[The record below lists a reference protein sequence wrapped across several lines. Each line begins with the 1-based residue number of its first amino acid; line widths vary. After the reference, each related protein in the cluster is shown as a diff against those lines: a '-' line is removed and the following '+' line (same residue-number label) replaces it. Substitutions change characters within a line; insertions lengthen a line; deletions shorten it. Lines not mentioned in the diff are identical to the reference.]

1 MDPNERQQDEFSLDA
16 ILEEYRGFDPEAPEA
31 TPLTEAAFMTH
42 RAEATLVDPVTEE
55 PIAPEEPEWVEP
67 IAPEE
72 PETEDWEAALPED
85 AEEAEAIELEPV
97 SDILEEE
104 DDYVREYRPRAP
116 EAPEP
121 APDLEPYSEEEEGYA
136 EKIHFARLRSLI
148 NHLTVPAKAP
158 ETPEPEPEE
167 EDLPLEDEP
176 EEPTQVF
183 HAVAEMFGEDQ
194 TPKEIEFPDPEEFWA
209 QVIDDDEEVIYATAE
224 SVPEEEAEP
233 IFDDDVLEEPDE
245 EEEEDDEEA
254 DDEDED
260 EYEEVE
266 RRSFRE
272 AVIRPITLRIAAASV
287 RSRERRRTAREEASI
302 PEELGP
308 EPSAKTAAKF
318 YGQKI
323 GALRRRGRVSLLLS
337 LVLLYIAAGLPTFG
351 LLKSD
356 PRVTAMVCII
366 LLMTVML
373 LGLDVLTVGILSL
386 IRKRPGAESLVALG
400 CLFSLLDAVLSAVQN
415 TLVGGMPYCV
425 VSAFALT
432 FALLSAKLTG
442 EGLHLSFLALARSR
456 DARILTCGTN
466 AAYDGLTLRKTRR
479 SAEGFIHRSE
489 EPGPDTVLFAVVTPY
504 IIVVGLVLGLLATVL
519 SGSIRNA
526 GHVLAAIFCAAL
538 PFASL
543 IVYTLPY
550 RAAAR
555 TLQPKGLALAGWSG
569 VSDVGRSKRFIITD
583 QDLFGPNT
591 ITIGEGRTILPG
603 MSEAKVVAYTASVVN
618 ASGCCLAPA
627 FIDLLR
633 GFNYPLF
640 RVDDFLCEQAGGMS
654 GYINDEEVL
663 FGTSEFM
670 RLKGLRASAPDTEGD
685 TRLFTAI
692 NGEIVGSFPVNYQAM
707 RSVQNALKFLLT
719 TRMHPIFAVR
729 DPNIAPGML
738 RRKFQT
744 QADGF
749 DFPPFQQRYELS
761 DPEAGSEDPISG
773 IVGRSGLAAML
784 AINKIGRQL
793 YQAVRIGL
801 WGCGIVGLI
810 AMLVMF
816 ILCAMGDFAT
826 MSPFHLAV
834 FQLVFGLCGPLV
846 AYFAKR

>member
-16 ILEEYRGFDPEAPEA
+16 ILEEYRGFDPEAPEE
-31 TPLTEAAFMTH
+31 TPLPEAAFMTH
-42 RAEATLVDPVTEE
+42 RAEATLIDPVTEE
-55 PIAPEEPEWVEP
+55 PIEPEEPEEP
-67 IAPEE
+67 DESEE
-72 PETEDWEAALPED
+72 PEVADWEAELPED
-85 AEEAEAIELEPV
+85 AEAEWIDAEAIELEPV
-97 SDILEEE
+97 SDIPEEE
-104 DDYVREYRPRAP
+104 DDYVREYRPH
-116 EAPEP
+116 APEP
-121 APDLEPYSEEEEGYA
+121 EPEPEPYVEEEEGYA
-136 EKIHFARLRSLI
+136 EKLHFARLRTLI

-158 ETPEPEPEE
+158 KAPEPEPEE
-167 EDLPLEDEP
+167 ADLPLEDDFPPEDEP

-183 HAVAEMFGEDQ
+183 HAVAEVFGEDQ
-194 TPKEIEFPDPEEFWA
+194 TPNEIELPDPEEFWA
-209 QVIDDDEEVIYATAE
+209 QVVADDEEVVYATAE
-224 SVPEEEAEP
+224 AVPEETVVD
-233 IFDDDVLEEPDE
+233 IPDE
-245 EEEEDDEEA
+245 DLDEDVEDDE
-254 DDEDED
+254 DDDDD

-266 RRSFRE
+266 RRSFRD

-287 RSRERRRTAREEASI
+287 RSKERRRTAREEASI

-308 EPSAKTAAKF
+308 EPGAKTAAKF

-323 GALRRRGRVSLLLS
+323 AALRRRGRVSLLLS

-351 LLKSD
+351 LLKSS
-356 PRVTAMVCII
+356 PRVTAIVCLIF
-366 LLMTVML
+366 LMTVML

-386 IRKRPGAESLVALG
+386 VRKRPGAESLVALS
-400 CLFSLLDAVLSAVQN
+400 CLFSLLDAALSAVQN

-425 VSAFALT
+425 VSAFAVT
-432 FALLSAKLTG
+432 FALLSARLTS

-456 DARILTCGTN
+456 DARVLTCGTN
-466 AAYDGLTLRKTRR
+466 AAYDGLTLRKTKR
-479 SAEGFIHRSE
+479 SAEGFVHRSE

-526 GHVLAAIFCAAL
+526 GHVLAAVFCAAL
-538 PFASL
+538 SFAAL

-550 RAAAR
+550 RSAAKS
-555 TLQPKGLALAGWSG
+555 LQPKGLALAGWSG

-591 ITIGEGRTILPG
+591 ITIGEGRTFLPG
-603 MSEAKVVAYTASVVN
+603 MSEAKVVAYTASVAN

-627 FIDLLR
+627 FIELLR

-670 RLKGLRASAPDTEGD
+670 RLKGLRASQPDTEGD

-784 AINKIGRQL
+784 AINKTGRQL

-801 WGCGIVGLI
+801 WGCGIVGII

-816 ILCAMGDFAT
+816 ILCSMGDFAT
-826 MSPFHLAV
+826 MSPFHLTV

>member
-31 TPLTEAAFMTH
+31 TPLPEAAFMTH

-55 PIAPEEPEWVEP
+55 PIEPEEPEWVEP
-67 IAPEE
+67 EAGE
-72 PETEDWEAALPED
+72 PEVPDWEAELPAD
-85 AEEAEAIELEPV
+85 AEAEWIEPEEEAIELEPV
-97 SDILEEE
+97 SDIPEEE

-116 EAPEP
+116 ELETPPE
-121 APDLEPYSEEEEGYA
+121 EPYAEEEAGYA
-136 EKIHFARLRSLI
+136 DKIHFARLRSLI

-167 EDLPLEDEP
+167 DDLPLEDKP

-194 TPKEIEFPDPEEFWA
+194 TPQEIELPDPEEFWA
-209 QVIDDDEEVIYATAE
+209 QVIADDEEVIYATAE
-224 SVPEEEAEP
+224 AVPDQAPET
-233 IFDDDVLEEPDE
+233 DDDDGIVD
-245 EEEEDDEEA
+245 EDDESE
-254 DDEDED
+254 DEDEDEDDED

-302 PEELGP
+302 PEDLGP
-308 EPSAKTAAKF
+308 EPAAKTAAKF

-323 GALRRRGRVSLLLS
+323 AALRRRGRVSLLLS
-337 LVLLYIAAGLPTFG
+337 LILLYIAAGLPTFG

-356 PRVTAMVCII
+356 PKVTAIVCII

-386 IRKRPGAESLVALG
+386 VRKRPGVESLVALG

-432 FALLSAKLTG
+432 FALLSARLTS

-456 DARILTCGTN
+456 DARVLTCGTN

-479 SAEGFIHRSE
+479 SAEGFVHRSE

-543 IVYTLPY
+543 IVYTLPF
-550 RAAAR
+550 RASAR

-618 ASGCCLAPA
+618 ASGCCLTPA
-627 FIDLLR
+627 FIELLR

-744 QADGF
+744 LADGF

-784 AINKIGRQL
+784 AINKTGRQL

-801 WGCGIVGLI
+801 WGCGIVGVV

-826 MSPFHLAV
+826 MSPFHLTV

>member
-31 TPLTEAAFMTH
+31 TPVTEAAFMTH
-42 RAEATLVDPVTEE
+42 RAEATLLDPVTEE
-55 PIAPEEPEWVEP
+55 PIEPEEPEWVEP
-67 IAPEE
+67 EAAEPEWEE
-72 PETEDWEAALPED
+72 PEAADLETEAA
-85 AEEAEAIELEPV
+85 EAEWIDPDAIELEPV
-97 SDILEEE
+97 DPLFDEPEE
-104 DDYVREYRPRAP
+104 DDDVREYRPHEPEPETEP
-116 EAPEP
+116 EA
-121 APDLEPYSEEEEGYA
+121 EEEGYA
-136 EKIHFARLRSLI
+136 EKIHFARLRTLI

-167 EDLPLEDEP
+167 DDLPLEDEP

-194 TPKEIEFPDPEEFWA
+194 TPNEIELPDPEEFWA
-209 QVIDDDEEVIYATAE
+209 QVIADDEEVVYATAE
-224 SVPEEEAEP
+224 AVEEPEPE
-233 IFDDDVLEEPDE
+233 FDDDVPEEKSDDE
-245 EEEEDDEEA
+245 DDEDDEE
-254 DDEDED
+254 EDED

-272 AVIRPITLRIAAASV
+272 AVIRPITLRIAAASF
-287 RSRERRRTAREEASI
+287 RSKERRRTAREAASI

-308 EPSAKTAAKF
+308 EPAAKTAAKF

-323 GALRRRGRVSLLLS
+323 AALRRRGRVSLLLS
-337 LVLLYIAAGLPTFG
+337 LILLYIAAGLPTFG

-386 IRKRPGAESLVALG
+386 VRKRPGAESLVALG

-415 TLVGGMPYCV
+415 VLVGGMPYCV
-425 VSAFALT
+425 VSAFAVT
-432 FALLSAKLTG
+432 FALLSARLTS

-456 DARILTCGTN
+456 DARVLTCGTN

-479 SAEGFIHRSE
+479 SAEGFVHRSE

-550 RAAAR
+550 RASAK

-603 MSEAKVVAYTASVVN
+603 MSEAKVVAYTASVAN

-627 FIDLLR
+627 FIELLR

-761 DPEAGSEDPISG
+761 DPEAGSADPISG

-784 AINKIGRQL
+784 AINKTGRQL

-801 WGCGIVGLI
+801 WGCGIVGLV

-816 ILCAMGDFAT
+816 ILCALGDFAT